1 MKSIFDS
8 CSLNEWDW
16 SHSFCAAKEEKPPL
30 RVFKEEKGRLKDR
43 NIEYKDLHPNVSHSE
58 SQGSAVTE
66 ASIQLPLED
75 ISVPEAPQ
83 LLPPSRDPRFP
94 AAQNGNHQ
102 ESEMWVQCDLC
113 DKWRRLER
121 LNATERRLVSN
132 RVSWNCMMNVWD
144 PVHNNCK
151 APEELTSEPRE
162 RDKPAVSPHASPFAS
177 MVATAIIGKRPFPVI
192 AAQWVRLVHETAIAG
207 VTGDLLRELAAV
219 WVLLGH
225 GNESEA
231 ATLRAGQMLR
241 PEHLRPLLRACQA
254 VNPAQYL
261 EQFESE
267 SSTSSYTDILDHALR
282 DIHENPLFVSS
293 VCSTPL
299 IRLLAPIQFSGVYI
313 MLSAFFPEVVVFDTS
328 LWLCLPAS
336 FYTDQVDNYG
346 VEADAARRG
355 LVKEQIFAQL
365 DGADMKWVLSNPTS
379 ESQATSARRPYLCG
393 APQLARAAA
402 GSAVQVSAIGPRC
415 GLRH

>member
-1 MKSIFDS
+1 MKSIFGS

-16 SHSFCAAKEEKPPL
+16 SRSFCAAKEEKPPL
-30 RVFKEEKGRLKDR
+30 RVFKEEKDRLKDP
-43 NIEYKDLHPNVSHSE
+43 KDLDPSVSHSE
-58 SQGSAVTE
+58 SQGSSVTE

-75 ISVPEAPQ
+75 ISVPEVLQ
-83 LLPPSRDPRFP
+83 RLPPARDPRSP
-94 AAQNGNHQ
+94 VAQNGNQ

-144 PVHNNCK
+144 PVHDNCK

-177 MVATAIIGKRPFPVI
+177 MVATAIIDKRPFPVV
-192 AAQWVRLVHETAIAG
+192 AAQWVRLAHETAVAG

-219 WVLLGH
+219 WVLLGQ
-225 GNESEA
+225 GDETEA
-231 ATLRAGQMLR
+231 ATLRAVEVFR
-241 PEHLRPLLRACQA
+241 PEHLRTLLRACQA

-261 EQFESE
+261 QQFESE
-267 SSTSSYTDILDHALR
+267 SSTSSYTDVLHHALR

-299 IRLLAPIQFSGVYI
+299 IRLLAPIQFSGIYI
-313 MLSAFFPEVVVFDTS
+313 MLSAFFPEVAVFDDR

-336 FYTDQVDNYG
+336 FYTDQIDSYG
-346 VEADAARRG
+346 VEVDAARRG

-365 DGADMKWVLSNPTS
+365 DDGADMKWVLSNPAS
-379 ESQATSARRPYLCG
+379 ELLVTSARRPCLCG
-393 APQLARAAA
+393 SPWLAGAVASSTIQVRA
-402 GSAVQVSAIGPRC
+402 IW
-415 GLRH
+415 